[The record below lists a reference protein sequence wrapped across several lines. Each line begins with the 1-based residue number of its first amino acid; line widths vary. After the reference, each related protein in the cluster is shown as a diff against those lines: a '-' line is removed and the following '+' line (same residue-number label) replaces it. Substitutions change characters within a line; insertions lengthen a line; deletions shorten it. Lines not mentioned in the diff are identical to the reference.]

1 MYTLIGLTWIV
12 CGVFVSIKWF
22 NKAEKKMIR
31 YGSAMRR
38 LIFSIW
44 DWVLYFIVS
53 MVLLLIPFAVV
64 LSILFQWGWLIQI
77 IAVIVLIIVIIP
89 NDRTKKIRNAYRADG
104 SYVVRLNLYSRRH
117 YEAIYNRSYFRDC
130 HIQYHL
136 CKCSFLGGNT

>member
-77 IAVIVLIIVIIP
+77 IAVIVQIIVI
-89 NDRTKKIRNAYRADG
+89 YRMIA
-104 SYVVRLNLYSRRH
+104 RR
-117 YEAIYNRSYFRDC
+117 
-130 HIQYHL
+130 
-136 CKCSFLGGNT
+136 K

>member
-22 NKAEKKMIR
+22 TKAEKKMIR

-77 IAVIVLIIVIIP
+77 IAVIVLIIVI
-89 NDRTKKIRNAYRADG
+89 YRMIA
-104 SYVVRLNLYSRRH
+104 RR
-117 YEAIYNRSYFRDC
+117 
-130 HIQYHL
+130 
-136 CKCSFLGGNT
+136 K

>member
-1 MYTLIGLTWIV
+1 MYALIGLTWIV
-12 CGVFVSIKWF
+12 CSIFVSIKWF

-53 MVLLLIPFAVV
+53 MLLLLIPLTVV

-77 IAVIVLIIVIIP
+77 IAVIVLIIVI
-89 NDRTKKIRNAYRADG
+89 YRMIA
-104 SYVVRLNLYSRRH
+104 RR
-117 YEAIYNRSYFRDC
+117 
-130 HIQYHL
+130 
-136 CKCSFLGGNT
+136 K

>member
-1 MYTLIGLTWIV
+1 MYALIGLTWIV

-64 LSILFQWGWLIQI
+64 LSILFRWRWLIQI
-77 IAVIVLIIVIIP
+77 IAVIVLIIVIYRMIA
-89 NDRTKKIRNAYRADG
+89 RKK
-104 SYVVRLNLYSRRH
+104 
-117 YEAIYNRSYFRDC
+117 
-130 HIQYHL
+130 
-136 CKCSFLGGNT
+136 

>member
-1 MYTLIGLTWIV
+1 MYTLIGLMWIV

-77 IAVIVLIIVIIP
+77 IAVIVLIIVI
-89 NDRTKKIRNAYRADG
+89 YRMIA
-104 SYVVRLNLYSRRH
+104 RR
-117 YEAIYNRSYFRDC
+117 
-130 HIQYHL
+130 
-136 CKCSFLGGNT
+136 K

>member
-1 MYTLIGLTWIV
+1 M

-77 IAVIVLIIVIIP
+77 IAVIVLIIVI
-89 NDRTKKIRNAYRADG
+89 YRMIA
-104 SYVVRLNLYSRRH
+104 RR
-117 YEAIYNRSYFRDC
+117 
-130 HIQYHL
+130 
-136 CKCSFLGGNT
+136 K